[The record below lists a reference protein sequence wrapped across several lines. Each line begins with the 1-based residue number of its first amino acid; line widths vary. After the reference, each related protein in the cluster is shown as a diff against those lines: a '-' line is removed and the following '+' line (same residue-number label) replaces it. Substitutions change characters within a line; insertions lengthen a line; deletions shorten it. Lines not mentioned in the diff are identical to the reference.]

1 MKGLDWQDDAVCAE
15 TDPDLFFP
23 DSGETYKSLRA
34 REFCA
39 VCPVIAECAALGQ
52 QFSFGIFGGM
62 TPSQRMNA
70 RHVA

>member
-34 REFCA
+34 RELL
-39 VCPVIAECAALGQ
+39 P
-52 QFSFGIFGGM
+52 
-62 TPSQRMNA
+62 
-70 RHVA
+70 